1 MKIFKLNPDP
11 VLIGNFENGLLRIG
25 GNEPI
30 DATEK
35 EVLKHYNRG
44 YYRCGKD

>member
-1 MKIFKLNPDP
+1 MKIYRLNPDP
-11 VLIGNFENGLLRIG
+11 VLVGSYKNGILRIG